1 MKTAPGEYRQIIEK
15 FHTAKIGV
23 LGDLIADMYIFG
35 SPDRLSREAP
45 IVVIEYESDE
55 LRPGGAANSAHNL
68 ASLGASVFPVGVLGD
83 DREGRL
89 LKETLCR
96 EKVAPDSVFLE
107 PGRET
112 VTKTRIFA
120 GDLHTVKQQMARID
134 RGKAQKVDSS
144 LESKICDA
152 IENFSR
158 ETSAWIISD
167 YGYGLITDRIREKV
181 KSLFPQKIVVAD
193 SRYANSDF
201 RTITAITPNESEA
214 LAFGRDFLAGED
226 DIFVIGQQILEVLNL
241 RAALVTRGNKG
252 MTLFERGAKPVEIPI
267 VGTEEIVDVSG
278 AGDTVTATF
287 TLALASG
294 ASFEQSA
301 NLANFAASVV
311 VMKRGT
317 ATCSTDELLQTVS
330 KYIQ

>member
-1 MKTAPGEYRQIIEK
+1 MKGSLKDYHQIIEK
-15 FHTAKIGV
+15 FSQAKVGV
-23 LGDLIADMYIFG
+23 LGDLIADMYVFG
-35 SPDRLSREAP
+35 SPNRLSREAP
-45 IVVIEYESDE
+45 IVVIEYESEE

-68 ASLGASVFPVGVLGD
+68 AALGASVFPVGVVGD
-83 DREGRL
+83 DKEGRL
-89 LKETLCR
+89 LKEILCR
-96 EKVAPDSVFLE
+96 GKVAPEGIFTE

-112 VTKTRIFA
+112 ITKTRIFA

-134 RGKAQKVDSS
+134 RGKAQKIDSS
-144 LESKICDA
+144 LEKKIFDA

-181 KSLFPQKIVVAD
+181 KSLFPQRIVVAD
-193 SRYANSDF
+193 SRHAAREF
-201 RTITAITPNESEA
+201 GGITAMTPNESEA
-214 LAFGRDFLAGED
+214 LAFGRDFLSGED
-226 DIFVIGQQILEVLNL
+226 DIFIIGEKILEALNL
-241 RAALVTRGNKG
+241 RTALITRGNKG
-252 MTLFERGAKPVEIPI
+252 MLLFERGARPVEIPI

-294 ASFEQSA
+294 ASSEQSA
-301 NLANFAASVV
+301 HLANFAASVV

-317 ATCSTDELLQTVS
+317 ATCSVDELLQTVT
-330 KYIQ
+330 KYFS